1 MRIRLQ
7 KILAR
12 AGVASRRA
20 AEQIILDGRVTV
32 NLEVVVHLGA
42 QADPETD
49 EIAVDGRPLRL
60 ERHVYYLLNKPA
72 GFLTTLKD
80 PFGRPTIAAF
90 LTTLEDRVFPVGR
103 LDADTE
109 GLLLLTNDGD
119 LSARLMHPRYHVP
132 KTYRVKVGGRPSPDT
147 LARLAGGGIVLG
159 NRPVNPA
166 EVILERLT
174 KDGAW
179 LRMTLTEGR
188 HRQVKRMCSAVG
200 HPVQSLKR
208 VRFGPLGLGSLPSGA
223 LRALTQE
230 EVAAL
235 KRAADRAA
243 FQGPD
248 HAKKRGR
255 SGAKEE
261 SRTDL

>member
-1 MRIRLQ
+1 MRLQ
-7 KILAR
+7 KILAQ

-32 NLEVVVHLGA
+32 NQEVVAHLGA

-49 EIAVDGRPLRL
+49 VVAVDGRPLRP

-80 PFGRPTIAAF
+80 PFGRPTITAF
-90 LTTLEDRVFPVGR
+90 LTKIEDRVFPVGR

-109 GLLLLTNDGD
+109 GLLLLTNDGE

-132 KTYRVKVGGRPSPDT
+132 KTYQAKVRGRPSPDT
-147 LARLAGGGIVLG
+147 LARLAGGAIVLG
-159 NRPVNPA
+159 DRPVNPA
-166 EVILERLT
+166 KVILERLT
-174 KDGAW
+174 QDGAW
-179 LRMTLTEGR
+179 LRITLTEGR

-200 HPVQSLKR
+200 HPVQKLKR
-208 VRFGPLGLGSLPSGA
+208 IRFGPLGLDSLPSGA
-223 LRALTQE
+223 VRALTHE

-235 KRAADRAA
+235 KRAADRSAA
-243 FQGPD
+243 NGPKKKGRPDPEEQGPT
-248 HAKKRGR
+248 G
-255 SGAKEE
+255 
-261 SRTDL
+261 L